1 MPRVLGHAALL
12 LVVAGA
18 LGCGARYVRVP
29 LVDTPDLVVTLR
41 SEVKAGARFAHP
53 AQIAPERA
61 AAILAS
67 LDVREGGDTTTRRP
81 AIASALA
88 REIGPALAGA
98 LARADATQEVTVRA
112 LRRERKLGV
121 FSRTFATRFVAF
133 VDTQQRL
140 QIHLVDA
147 DRELPAGADTQ
158 LADPIAAQSTHAIR
172 VVASTNAEVLGPRAV
187 AVAFAAAGFERVP
200 EREAAGRRR
209 TILMETEVPAQ
220 LEKPE
225 AGDLPTDPARLRALA
240 ELEEARR
247 AGTLSE
253 AEYQRR
259 RADLVRSE
267 SR

>member
-1 MPRVLGHAALL
+1 MRKLAVL
-12 LVVAGA
+12 LVALVAA
-18 LGCGARYVRVP
+18 LGCGARYARVP
-29 LVDTPDLVVTLR
+29 LIDTPDLIVTLR

-53 AQIAPERA
+53 AEIAPERA

-67 LDVREGGDTTTRRP
+67 LDVRESAGDETARRP
-81 AIASALA
+81 AIESALA
-88 REIGPALAGA
+88 RELGPALAEA

-133 VDTQQRL
+133 VDPQQRL

-147 DRELPAGADTQ
+147 DRELPAGADPQ

-172 VVASTNAEVLGPRAV
+172 VVASANAEVLGARAV
-187 AVAFAAAGFERVP
+187 AVNFRAADFERIP
-200 EREAAGRRR
+200 AREAAGRRR
-209 TILMETEVPAQ
+209 TILMETEVPVQ
-220 LEKPE
+220 LEKPD
-225 AGDLPTDPARLRALA
+225 AGGLPTDPARLRALA

-259 RADLVRSE
+259 RAELLSAEGR
-267 SR
+267 